1 MKNKLKDMKV
11 EIWSDVMCPFCY
23 IGKRKFENALEQF
36 ANKNDVQIQW
46 RSFQLNPNLQTDP
59 GKNIHEYL
67 AEHKGWT
74 EEYARNAHKQ
84 MTATAKESG
93 LEYNFDTVIPA
104 NSYNAHRLSHLAAK
118 YNLQDAAEERLF
130 KAYFTEGKNIDDQ
143 ETLIQLGVDIGLQ
156 KDEIRNVLQSDLYAQ
171 EVEQDIYEAQQIGV
185 RGVPFFVIDRKYA
198 VSGAQPSS
206 VFLGAL
212 QRAYQEFEKEKLEA
226 SVSTDG
232 AACSIDGNC

>member
-1 MKNKLKDMKV
+1 MKV
-11 EIWSDVMCPFCY
+11 EIWSDIMCPFCY

-36 ANKNDVQIQW
+36 ANKNQLEIQW
-46 RSFQLNPNLQTDP
+46 RSFQLKPGLKTDP
-59 GKNIHEYL
+59 KRNIHEYL
-67 AEHKGWT
+67 AEQKGWT
-74 EEYARNAHKQ
+74 LEYSHNVHKQ

-104 NSYNAHRLSHLAAK
+104 NSFNAHRLSHVAAK

-130 KAYFTEGKNIDDQ
+130 KAYFKEGKNIDDQ
-143 ETLIQLGVDIGLQ
+143 ETLVQLGIDIGLQ
-156 KDEIRNVLQSDLYAQ
+156 EDEVRKMLQSDLYAK
-171 EVEQDIYEAQQIGV
+171 EVEQDMYEAQQIGV

-212 QRAYQEFEKEKLEA
+212 QRAYQEYEKEKLEP
-226 SVSTDG
+226 SLNTDG
-232 AACSIDGNC
+232 ASCSIEGNC